1 MEKYYKEFTDN
12 FTSQFGFNANLMIVH
27 GDDFENIET
36 YCAFEI
42 QSMLQESKTSNLY
55 DLIKS
60 IDEDNKCLVYAF
72 TWQRGKHNI
81 PLVKTLGVLNKDGR
95 TWEKVGE

>member
-1 MEKYYKEFTDN
+1 MEKYYEEFTDN
-12 FTSQFGFNANLMIVH
+12 FTSQFGFNAELMIVH

-36 YCAFEI
+36 YCIYEI
-42 QSMLQESKTSNLY
+42 GLMIRESKTSNLY

-81 PLVKTLGVLNKDGR
+81 PSVKTLGILNKDGK
-95 TWEKVGE
+95 TWEKIGE